1 MKHVSL
7 KILTPLALIALL
19 GAGCAGSTQTE
30 TSGTITNPPA
40 TQVGGGANTNQNSG
54 NTPSSGDDHAGSEH
68 VAKLAGSRIDVKGKN
83 DLKTG
88 NIELSFKLY
97 GEDGHNFGPNDLKI
111 MHEKKLH
118 LLLVRDD
125 MTRFQHLHP
134 EYLDGSW
141 TVKTTVPDQGK
152 YQMYAD
158 IAPTEEEP
166 SVLRV
171 PLTIGGDTQNAKAP
185 VPNADWSAQDS
196 EYTAKLTI
204 DQPLKTK
211 ETKQWT
217 FAVTQNGKPVTNL
230 KPYLGAYGHVVELR
244 HTDPDDFFHV
254 HPVTENQP
262 TDGKV
267 VFEGAFPVK
276 GRYTLYAQFNVNDS
290 IKTFPITVD
299 VNEEG
304 VASATTDSDATD
316 GAAMHGSH

>member
-1 MKHVSL
+1 M
-7 KILTPLALIALL
+7 
-19 GAGCAGSTQTE
+19 
-30 TSGTITNPPA
+30 
-40 TQVGGGANTNQNSG
+40 
-54 NTPSSGDDHAGSEH
+54 
-68 VAKLAGSRIDVKGKN
+68 KGKN

-125 MTRFQHLHP
+125 MTNFQHLHP
-134 EYLDGSW
+134 EYVGDSW
-141 TVKTTVPDQGK
+141 TVKTSISNQGK

-158 IAPTEEEP
+158 IAPVEEDP

-171 PLTIGGDTQNAKAP
+171 PLTIGGETRNAQAP
-185 VPNADWSAQDS
+185 TPNADWSAQDG

-217 FAVTQNGKPVTNL
+217 FTVTQNGQPVTTL
-230 KPYLGAYGHVVELR
+230 QPYLGAYGHVVELR

-267 VFEGAFPVK
+267 VFEGTFPVK
-276 GRYTLYAQFNVNDS
+276 GRYTLYAQFNINGSV
-290 IKTFPITVD
+290 KTFPITVD
-299 VNEEG
+299 VNDDG
-304 VASATTDSDATD
+304 QTTPATNTQ
-316 GAAMHGSH
+316 GQHGGEQVGGGH

>member
-1 MKHVSL
+1 MKHTSL
-7 KILTPLALIALL
+7 QVLAPLALVTLL
-19 GAGCAGSTQTE
+19 GAGCVGSNPSEAPKTT
-30 TSGTITNPPA
+30 TNSDVPKVA
-40 TQVGGGANTNQNSG
+40 T
-54 NTPSSGDDHAGSEH
+54 DDHAGSEH
-68 VAKLAGSRIDVKGKN
+68 VAKLAGSRIEVKGKN
-83 DLKTG
+83 DLKLG

-97 GEDGHNFGPNDLKI
+97 GEDGHNFGPNDLKT

-134 EYLDGSW
+134 EYVGDSW
-141 TVKTTVPDQGK
+141 TVKTTIPDQGK

-171 PLTIGGDTQNAKAP
+171 PLTIGGNTQNAQAP
-185 VPNADWSAQDS
+185 APNADRSAQDG
-196 EYTAKLTI
+196 EYMAKLTI

-217 FAVTQNGKPVTNL
+217 FTVTRNGKPVTNL

-254 HPVTENQP
+254 HPVTESQP
-262 TDGKV
+262 KDGQV
-267 VFEGAFPVK
+267 VFEGTFPVK
-276 GRYTLYAQFNVNDS
+276 GRYTLYAQFNVNGS

-299 VNEEG
+299 VNEAG
-304 VASATTDSDATD
+304 QATPSANIQGQNHDTLQ
-316 GAAMHGSH
+316 GAGH

>member
-1 MKHVSL
+1 MKQISL
-7 KILTPLALIALL
+7 KVLAPLALVALL
-19 GAGCAGSTQTE
+19 GAGCAGSNPSEAPKTT
-30 TSGTITNPPA
+30 TNSDTPKVATGQNNPNSNVPA
-40 TQVGGGANTNQNSG
+40 AT
-54 NTPSSGDDHAGSEH
+54 DDHAGSKH

-111 MHEKKLH
+111 MHQKRLH

-125 MTRFQHLHP
+125 MTGFQHLHP
-134 EYLDGSW
+134 EYANGSW
-141 TVKTTVPDQGK
+141 TVKTNVPEQGK
-152 YQMYAD
+152 YQMYVD
-158 IAPTEEEP
+158 IAPIEEVA

-171 PLTIGGDTQNAKAP
+171 PLTIGGDTNNAQAP
-185 VPNADWSAQDS
+185 TPNSDRSAQDG

-217 FAVTQNGKPVTNL
+217 FAVTQNGKSVTKL

-244 HTDPDDFFHV
+244 HMDPDDFFHV
-254 HPVTENQP
+254 HPITENQP
-262 TDGKV
+262 ADGKV
-267 VFEGAFPVK
+267 VFEGTFPVK
-276 GRYTLYAQFNVNDS
+276 GRYTLYAQFNVDGS

-299 VNEEG
+299 VNENG
-304 VASATTDSDATD
+304 KASAPATNTHGQTD
-316 GAAMHGSH
+316 AAYGGGHE

>member
-1 MKHVSL
+1 MK
-7 KILTPLALIALL
+7 
-19 GAGCAGSTQTE
+19 
-30 TSGTITNPPA
+30 
-40 TQVGGGANTNQNSG
+40 
-54 NTPSSGDDHAGSEH
+54 
-68 VAKLAGSRIDVKGKN
+68 
-83 DLKTG
+83 
-88 NIELSFKLY
+88 
-97 GEDGHNFGPNDLKI
+97 
-111 MHEKKLH
+111 KKLH

-134 EYLDGSW
+134 EYVGDSW

-171 PLTIGGDTQNAKAP
+171 PLTIGGDTQNAQAP
-185 VPNADWSAQDS
+185 APNADWSAQDG

-204 DQPLKTK
+204 DQPIKTK

-217 FAVTQNGKPVTNL
+217 FLVTQNGKPVTNL

-254 HPVTENQP
+254 HPVTETQP

-267 VFEGAFPVK
+267 VFEGTFPVK
-276 GRYTLYAQFNVNDS
+276 GRYTLYAQFNVNGS

-299 VNEEG
+299 VNQDGQMSAPVTNTQGQTEG
-304 VASATTDSDATD
+304 
-316 GAAMHGSH
+316 GHGGGH

>member
-1 MKHVSL
+1 MKYFSAKVL
-7 KILTPLALIALL
+7 APLALVALL
-19 GAGCAGSTQTE
+19 GAGCAGSNQPE
-30 TSGTITNPPA
+30 TPKTTGNPEVPK
-40 TQVGGGANTNQNSG
+40 TTTGQNSP
-54 NTPSSGDDHAGSEH
+54 TPSAPVATDDHAGSEH

-125 MTRFQHLHP
+125 MTNFQHLHP
-134 EYLDGSW
+134 EYVGDSW
-141 TVKTTVPDQGK
+141 TVKTSISNQGK

-158 IAPTEEEP
+158 IAPVEEEP

-171 PLTIGGDTQNAKAP
+171 PLTIGGETRNAQAP
-185 VPNADWSAQDS
+185 IPNADWSAQDG

-217 FAVTQNGKPVTNL
+217 FTVTQNGQPVTNL

-267 VFEGAFPVK
+267 VFEGTFPVK
-276 GRYTLYAQFNVNDS
+276 GRYTLYAQFNINGSV
-290 IKTFPITVD
+290 KTFPITVD
-299 VNEEG
+299 VNDDG
-304 VASATTDSDATD
+304 QTTPATNTQ
-316 GAAMHGSH
+316 GQHGGEQVGGGH